1 MLESPLTDVVDH
13 VELDRAQIAEQ
24 LHRDLQVKQRLLVL
38 SEELALHIKFT
49 HTILRNLNGVGLS
62 VSHTRL
68 GELPIATKTRNLK
81 LLKDGIISSIV
92 INTLKLDILAILAQ
106 RCSESVVS
114 TEFRNRELKLL
125 HEKSNYLINSL
136 VNN

>member
-1 MLESPLTDVVDH
+1 MVDH
-13 VELDRAQIAEQ
+13 VELDRAQIPEQ

-38 SEELALHIKFT
+38 SEELALHVKFILA
-49 HTILRNLNGVGLS
+49 ILRNLDSVGLS

-92 INTLKLDILAILAQ
+92 INTLQLDFLAILA
-106 RCSESVVS
+106 
-114 TEFRNRELKLL
+114 
-125 HEKSNYLINSL
+125 
-136 VNN
+136 

>member
-1 MLESPLTDVVDH
+1 MVDH
-13 VELDRAQIAEQ
+13 VELDRAQISEQ

-38 SEELALHIKFT
+38 SEELALHVKFILA
-49 HTILRNLNGVGLS
+49 ILRNLDSVGLS

-81 LLKDGIISSIV
+81 LLKDGIISTIV
-92 INTLKLDILAILAQ
+92 INTLQLDFLAILAQ
-106 RCSESVVS
+106 RCSKSVTS

-125 HEKSNYLINSL
+125 HEKSNDLINSL
-136 VNN
+136 INN

>member
-1 MLESPLTDVVDH
+1 MVDH
-13 VELDRAQIAEQ
+13 VELDRAQISEQ

-38 SEELALHIKFT
+38 SEELALHVKFILA
-49 HTILRNLNGVGLS
+49 ILRNLDSVGLS

-81 LLKDGIISSIV
+81 LLKDGIISTIV
-92 INTLKLDILAILAQ
+92 INTLQLDFLAILAQ
-106 RCSESVVS
+106 RCSKSVTS

-125 HEKSNYLINSL
+125 HEKSNDLINSL

>member
-1 MLESPLTDVVDH
+1 MVDH
-13 VELDRAQIAEQ
+13 VELDRAQISEQ

-38 SEELALHIKFT
+38 GEELALHVKFILA
-49 HTILRNLNGVGLS
+49 ILRNLDSVGLS

-81 LLKDGIISSIV
+81 LLKDGIISTIV
-92 INTLKLDILAILAQ
+92 INTLQLDFLAILAQ
-106 RCSESVVS
+106 RCSKSVAS
-114 TEFRNRELKLL
+114 TELRNRELKLL
-125 HEKSNYLINSL
+125 HEKSNDLINSL

>member
-1 MLESPLTDVVDH
+1 MVDH
-13 VELDRAQIAEQ
+13 VELDRAQISEQ

-38 SEELALHIKFT
+38 SEELALHVKFILA
-49 HTILRNLNGVGLS
+49 ILRNLDSVGLS

-92 INTLKLDILAILAQ
+92 INTLQLDFLAILAQ
-106 RCSESVVS
+106 RCPKSVVS

-125 HEKSNYLINSL
+125 HEKSNDLINSL
-136 VNN
+136 INN